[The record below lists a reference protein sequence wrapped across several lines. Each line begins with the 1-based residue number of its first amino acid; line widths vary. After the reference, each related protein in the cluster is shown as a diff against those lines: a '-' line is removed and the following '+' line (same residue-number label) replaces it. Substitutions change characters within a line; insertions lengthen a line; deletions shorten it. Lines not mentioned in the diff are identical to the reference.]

1 MKNLDWRRWNLLAQG
16 KSKFYDVKNDGETLI
31 EEGKS
36 KFYDAKKWNK
46 NTTI

>member
-1 MKNLDWRRWNLLAQG
+1 MMVKRW
-16 KSKFYDVKNDGETLI
+16 
-31 EEGKS
+31 EGKS

>member
-1 MKNLDWRRWNLLAQG
+1 MKNLDWRWNLLAQG
-16 KSKFYDVKNDGETLI
+16 KSKVLWCQKWWWNANW
-31 EEGKS
+31 EGKS